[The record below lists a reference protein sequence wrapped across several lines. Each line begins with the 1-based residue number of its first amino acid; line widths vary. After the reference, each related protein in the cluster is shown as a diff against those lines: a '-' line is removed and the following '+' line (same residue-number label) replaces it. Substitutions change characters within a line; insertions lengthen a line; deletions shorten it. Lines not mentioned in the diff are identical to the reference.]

1 MPVANKI
8 DLKAKV
14 VDNLTGDIARRLV
27 EIEDK
32 AFGEGGLHNE
42 WLMVPMVRYG
52 RVFAAELEGQLVGSA
67 QFMRTWTGQD
77 TVYFYGVSLLPEYRG
92 QGLGTAF
99 LNDILRALKNEGIR
113 KVILSVSPQ
122 NQRAIH
128 LYRERYGFE
137 TVKSVAGEYGPG
149 EDRLIMECIL

>member
-8 DLKAKV
+8 DLIVKV
-14 VDNLTGDIARRLV
+14 VDDLTGDIARRLV

-42 WLMVPMVRYG
+42 WLMVPMIRYG
-52 RVFAAELEGQLVGSA
+52 RVFTAELEGQLVGSA
-67 QFMRTWTGQD
+67 QFMRAWIGHD
-77 TVYFYGVSLLPEYRG
+77 TVYFYGVSMLPQYRG

-99 LNDILRALKNEGIR
+99 LKDILSYLKKDGVR

-122 NQRAIH
+122 NKRAVH
-128 LYRERYGFE
+128 LYRERFGFR
-137 TVKSVAGEYGPG
+137 TVNSIAGEYGPG